1 MKNKSWFE
9 GQVVEQN
16 LDGKTVE
23 FCHSECE
30 LMEGVLISLLSFT
43 LCKPLISNDK
53 IMCPFPLK
61 QHLNNIC

>member
-23 FCHSECE
+23 FWHSECE
-30 LMEGVLISLLSFT
+30 LMGEFARLHTLQAAHLKWHNYVSFSSRAT
-43 LCKPLISNDK
+43 
-53 IMCPFPLK
+53 FE
-61 QHLNNIC
+61 

>member
-23 FCHSECE
+23 FWHSECE
-30 LMEGVLISLLSFT
+30 LMGGVDQPARLHTLQATHLKWQNYVSFSSRAT
-43 LCKPLISNDK
+43 
-53 IMCPFPLK
+53 FE
-61 QHLNNIC
+61 